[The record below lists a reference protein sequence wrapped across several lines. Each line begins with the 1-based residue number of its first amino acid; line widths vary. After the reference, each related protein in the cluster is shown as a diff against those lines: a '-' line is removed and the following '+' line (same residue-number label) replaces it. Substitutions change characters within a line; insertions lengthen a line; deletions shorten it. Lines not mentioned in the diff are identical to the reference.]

1 MLPPWKKSYDKP
13 RRCSRDLILPTK
25 ICIVRAMVFPVV
37 MYGCESWTKKEAECQ
52 RIDSFELR
60 CWRRLLRVPWTIR
73 RSNQSILKEINWI
86 FIGRTDAEAPILW
99 PPDAKSRLTEKDPDA
114 GKDWRQKEKQVTED
128 EMVDGITESMDMSL
142 SKLRETEDREA
153 WHAAVH
159 RVAKSRT
166 WLSDWATTTNSIRW
180 LFKSHL
186 LGVLRGHPQNSNL
199 KQRKKELYHSY
210 WSDITWPWRSD
221 EIS

>member
-1 MLPPWKKSYDKP
+1 MWELDHKEGWAPKNWWFWTVVLEKILESPLESKVIKP
-13 RRCSRDLILPTK
+13 DNPK
-25 ICIVRAMVFPVV
+25 
-37 MYGCESWTKKEAECQ
+37 G
-52 RIDSFELR
+52 
-60 CWRRLLRVPWTIR
+60 
-73 RSNQSILKEINWI
+73 NQLWI
-86 FIGRTDAEAPILW
+86 FTGRTGAEAPILW